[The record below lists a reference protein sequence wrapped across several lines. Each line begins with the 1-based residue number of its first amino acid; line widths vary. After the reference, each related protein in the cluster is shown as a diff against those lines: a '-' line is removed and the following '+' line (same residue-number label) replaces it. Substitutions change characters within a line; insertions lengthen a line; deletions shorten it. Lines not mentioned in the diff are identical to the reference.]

1 MNQISLPCTAPFHF
15 CFGCALR
22 LLNTLTALKAVN
34 ISIANISSEIW
45 VSAIITAIRRA
56 RHTWKAYKTCF
67 ANICLGSFQLMC
79 KPEYA
84 IPKINMLHNLSCCER
99 GSGCCAVDIY
109 CTAALTLFSD
119 STRYITYLF
128 SEWHIYFNF

>member
-1 MNQISLPCTAPFHF
+1 MNQISLPCTVPSHF
-15 CFGCALR
+15 CFGFALR
-22 LLNTLTALKAVN
+22 LLNTLTALTVVN

-45 VSAIITAIRRA
+45 VSAIITAIRRV

-67 ANICLGSFQLMC
+67 ANICLGSFRLMC

-84 IPKINMLHNLSCCER
+84 IPKINMLHN
-99 GSGCCAVDIY
+99 SGCCAVDIY
-109 CTAALTLFSD
+109 CTATLTLFSD

-128 SEWHIYFNF
+128 SEWHIYFHF